1 MDRGNPEQGVVVVEK
16 IKLTALGVV
25 FTVLVLIVFNPFVIV
40 PSGYVGV
47 KKTFGKID
55 DDELREGLNII
66 IPLVQHVDRIEVR
79 TRVLEFVSGKG
90 NQINAL
96 SKDGLPIVI
105 DIAILYRVRPDRA
118 AELVKQ
124 YGYDFDERVIK
135 QIIRTSVR
143 DSIATMDSATV
154 YQERQKLQ
162 DSIVADVRRQLEQ
175 RFIVLE
181 DILIRDIRLPQ
192 SVVEAIEQKRRAYE
206 EAQKMQF
213 LLEREKLEAE
223 RKKVEAEGIAKAN
236 QIIANSLTKEYLSW
250 KFIENIQEY
259 AKSHNNTVILIP
271 YDSKLTPI
279 LNIPSQQQR

>member
-1 MDRGNPEQGVVVVEK
+1 MDA
-16 IKLTALGVV
+16 IISKLKLVPV
-25 FTVLVLIVFNPFVIV
+25 FILLAIVFILFLNPFVII
-40 PSGYVGV
+40 PSGYVGI

-55 DDELREGLNII
+55 ENELKEGLNLVIPII
-66 IPLVQHVDRIEVR
+66 QSVDKVEVR
-79 TRVLEFVSGKG
+79 TRALEFVSQRE

-96 SKDGLPIVI
+96 SKDGLPINI
-105 DIAILYRVRPDRA
+105 DIAILYKVKPDKA

-124 YGYDFDERVIK
+124 YGYDFDDRVIK

-143 DSIATMDSATV
+143 DSISLMDSASV

-162 DSIVADVRRQLEQ
+162 DSIVREVKGQLAD
-175 RFIVLE
+175 RFITLE
-181 DILIRDIRLPQ
+181 DILIRDIRLPA
-192 SVVEAIEQKRRAYE
+192 SVVEAVEQKRRAYE

-259 AKSHNNTVILIP
+259 AKSQNNTIILIP

-279 LNIPSQQQR
+279 LNVPQNQGQR

>member
-1 MDRGNPEQGVVVVEK
+1 MNFEK
-16 IKLTALGVV
+16 LKTLPFIVILIILI
-25 FTVLVLIVFNPFVIV
+25 LVLLNPFVII

-55 DDELREGLNII
+55 NDELKEGLNLIVPI
-66 IPLVQHVDRIEVR
+66 VQSVDKIEVR
-79 TRVLEFVSGKG
+79 TRAMEFVSQKG
-90 NQINAL
+90 NQIHAL
-96 SKDGLPIVI
+96 SKDGLPINI
-105 DIAILYRVRPDRA
+105 DIAILYRIKPDKA

-124 YGYDFDERVIK
+124 YGYDFDERIIK

-143 DSIATMDSATV
+143 DSISTMDSATV

-162 DSIVADVRRQLEQ
+162 DSIANEVKGQLEQ

-259 AKSHNNTVILIP
+259 AKSQNNTIILIP
-271 YDSKLTPI
+271 YDNKLTPI
-279 LNIPSQQQR
+279 LNIPSQQPQR

>member
-1 MDRGNPEQGVVVVEK
+1 MDMEK
-16 IKLTALGVV
+16 IKIFPAILL
-25 FTVLVLIVFNPFVIV
+25 LIVIVIIFLNPFVVV
-40 PSGYVGV
+40 PSGYVGI

-55 DDELREGLNII
+55 DLELTEGLNVI
-66 IPLVQHVDRIEVR
+66 IPIVQSVDRVEIR
-79 TRVLEFVSGKG
+79 TKALEFISQKG

-96 SKDGLPIVI
+96 SKDGLPISV
-105 DIAILYRVRPDRA
+105 DIAILYRVKPDKA
-118 AELVKQ
+118 AELIRQ

-135 QIIRTSVR
+135 QMVRTSVR
-143 DSIATMDSATV
+143 DSISIMDSATV

-162 DSIVADVRRQLEQ
+162 SNIASEVGSQLQ
-175 RFIVLE
+175 KRYIILE
-181 DILIRDIRLPQ
+181 DILIRDIRLPK

-223 RKKVEAEGIAKAN
+223 RKNVEAEGIAKAN

-259 AKSHNNTVILIP
+259 AKSQNNTIILIP

-279 LNIPSQQQR
+279 LNVPMKEIQR

>member
-1 MDRGNPEQGVVVVEK
+1 MDYEK
-16 IKLTALGVV
+16 VISKLRLFPV
-25 FTVLVLIVFNPFVIV
+25 FVIFILLFIFVFNPFVVIQ
-40 PSGYVGV
+40 SGYVGV

-55 DDELREGLNII
+55 DNELKEGLNII
-66 IPLVQHVDRIEVR
+66 FPLIQTVDKVEVR
-79 TRVLEFVSGKG
+79 TRVLEFISQKG
-90 NQINAL
+90 NQIHAL
-96 SKDGLPIVI
+96 SKDGLPINI
-105 DIAILYRVRPDRA
+105 DIAILYRIKADKA

-124 YGYDFDERVIK
+124 YGYDFDERIIK

-143 DSIATMDSATV
+143 DSISTMDSATV

-162 DSIVADVRRQLEQ
+162 DIIVREVKEQLEQ
-175 RFIVLE
+175 RFIILE

-259 AKSHNNTVILIP
+259 AKSQNNTIILIP

-279 LNIPSQQQR
+279 LNIPSQR

>member
-1 MDRGNPEQGVVVVEK
+1 MLTERLK
-16 IKLTALGVV
+16 ILVMIAV
-25 FTVLVLIVFNPFVIV
+25 FFVLILVILNPFVII

-47 KKTFGKID
+47 KKTLGKID
-55 DDELREGLNII
+55 DNELPEGLNLI
-66 IPLVQHVDRIEVR
+66 IPLVQNVDKIEVR
-79 TRVLEFVSGKG
+79 TRVLEFVSNKG
-90 NQINAL
+90 NQIHSL
-96 SKDGLPIVI
+96 SKDGLPINI
-105 DIAILYRVRPDRA
+105 DIAVLYRVKPDKA

-124 YGYDFDERVIK
+124 YGYDFDERIIK

-143 DSIATMDSATV
+143 DSISTMDSATV

-162 DSIVADVRRQLEQ
+162 DSIAKEVKGQLEQ
-175 RFIVLE
+175 RFIILE

-213 LLEREKLEAE
+213 LLEKEKLEAE

-259 AKSHNNTVILIP
+259 AKSQNNTIILIP

-279 LNIPSQQQR
+279 LNIPSQR

>member
-1 MDRGNPEQGVVVVEK
+1 MFTERLK
-16 IKLTALGVV
+16 ILVMVTV
-25 FTVLVLIVFNPFVIV
+25 FFVLILFILNPFVII

-55 DDELREGLNII
+55 DNELSEGLNLI
-66 IPLVQHVDRIEVR
+66 IPIVQHIDKIEVR
-79 TRVLEFVSGKG
+79 TRVLEFISSKG
-90 NQINAL
+90 NQIHSL
-96 SKDGLPIVI
+96 SKDGLPINI
-105 DIAILYRVRPDRA
+105 DIAVLYRVKPDKA

-143 DSIATMDSATV
+143 DSISTMDSATV

-162 DSIVADVRRQLEQ
+162 DSISREVKVQLEQ
-175 RFIVLE
+175 RFIILE

-213 LLEREKLEAE
+213 LLEKEKLEAE

-259 AKSHNNTVILIP
+259 AKSQNNTIILIP

-279 LNIPSQQQR
+279 LNIPSQR

>member
-1 MDRGNPEQGVVVVEK
+1 MVEK
-16 IKLTALGVV
+16 AKVIVLTVIFL
-25 FTVLVLIVFNPFVIV
+25 FLLLVILNPFVIIQ
-40 PSGYVGV
+40 SGYVGV

-55 DDELREGLNII
+55 DNELREGLNLI
-66 IPLVQHVDRIEVR
+66 IPVIQSVDKVEIRA
-79 TRVLEFVSGKG
+79 RVLEFISSKG

-96 SKDGLPIVI
+96 SKDGLPISI
-105 DIAILYRVRPDRA
+105 DIAILYRVKPDKA

-124 YGYDFDERVIK
+124 YGYDFDERIIK

-162 DSIVADVRRQLEQ
+162 DSIVLDVKRQLEQ
-175 RFIVLE
+175 RFIILE

-213 LLEREKLEAE
+213 LLEKEKLEAE

-236 QIIANSLTKEYLSW
+236 QIIANSLTREYLSW
-250 KFIENIQEY
+250 RFLENIQEY
-259 AKSHNNTVILIP
+259 AKSQNNTIILIP

-279 LNIPSQQQR
+279 LNIPSQQR

>member
-1 MDRGNPEQGVVVVEK
+1 MAGEK
-16 IKLTALGVV
+16 IKLTALGAV
-25 FTVLVLIVFNPFVIV
+25 FVVLVLVVLNPFVII

-55 DDELREGLNII
+55 DDELKEGLNLI
-66 IPLVQHVDRIEVR
+66 IPLVQHVDRVEVR

-105 DIAILYRVRPDRA
+105 DIAILYRVKPEKA

-175 RFIVLE
+175 RFILLE

-279 LNIPSQQQR
+279 LNIPSQQQQR

>member
-1 MDRGNPEQGVVVVEK
+1 MNFLEK
-16 IKLTALGVV
+16 LRLLPVIMLLTFL
-25 FTVLVLIVFNPFVIV
+25 FFFILNPFVII
-40 PSGYVGV
+40 PSGYVGI

-55 DDELREGLNII
+55 DTELKEGLNII
-66 IPLVQHVDRIEVR
+66 VPLIQSVDRIEIR
-79 TRVLEFVSGKG
+79 TKVLEFISQKN

-96 SKDGLPIVI
+96 SKDGLPINV
-105 DIAILYRVRPDRA
+105 DIAVLYKVEPDKA
-118 AELVKQ
+118 AELVKR
-124 YGYDFDERVIK
+124 YGYDFDERIIK
-135 QIIRTSVR
+135 QIIRTAVR
-143 DSIATMDSATV
+143 DSVSTMDSANV

-162 DSIVADVRRQLEQ
+162 ESIIKEVKEQLNQ

-181 DILIRDIRLPQ
+181 DILIRDIRLPKA
-192 SVVEAIEQKRRAYE
+192 VVDAIEQKRRAYE

-236 QIIANSLTKEYLSW
+236 EIIANSLTKEYLSW

-259 AKSHNNTVILIP
+259 AKSENNTIILIP

-279 LNIPSQQQR
+279 LNVPNQQQR